1 MEAIEKSEVKKI
13 EHEFIAEFKVG
24 VSGIIKASNVLV
36 RLIEADPEARTRLIE
51 EYNIPRSTISTL
63 ERIGNKQL
71 RPELAFSDA
80 RLRALPMSEQERI
93 LSGKIDVLVIKDSGE
108 TDVLQ
113 VDLKTT
119 TAEIKNQVLNGDH
132 IRPLNEQKAWLVGK
146 NNQKSRSDTEIET
159 VPWRTYGR
167 KQVEVIKAHTVLN
180 RSDLLSMMKA
190 IEG

>member
-1 MEAIEKSEVKKI
+1 MEAIAKSDIKKL
-13 EHEFIAEFKVG
+13 EQEFVTEFKVG
-24 VSGIIKASNVLV
+24 INGVIKASGVLV
-36 RLIEADPEARTRLIE
+36 RLIAIDPEARARLIE
-51 EYNIPRSTISTL
+51 EYHIPRSTLATM

-71 RPELAFSDA
+71 RPELAFGDA
-80 RLRALPMSEQERI
+80 RLRALPMSDQERI
-93 LSGKIDVLVIKDSGE
+93 LSGKIDVLVMNDDGA

-113 VDLKTT
+113 VDLKT
-119 TAEIKNQVLNGDH
+119 AAPEIKNQVLNGDH

-146 NNQKSRSDTEIET
+146 NNQKPRADVET

-167 KQVEVIKAHTVLN
+167 KQVEVLKAHTILT